1 MDSIGVRELRQH
13 ASRYLDR
20 VAAGEFIEITDRGRP
35 VARLVP
41 ITPDPWQGLIDS
53 AEVVPAATDRDI
65 RDFMPI
71 TPAGP
76 STASETLERLR
87 ADER

>member
-20 VAAGEFIEITDRGRP
+20 VAAGELIEITDRGRP

-41 ITPDPWQGLIDS
+41 IASDPWQALIDS
-53 AEVVPAATDRDI
+53 AEVVPASAAQDI
-65 RDFMPI
+65 RDFTPI
-71 TPAGP
+71 AAPGAQ
-76 STASETLERLR
+76 TASEVLERLR

>member
-20 VAAGEFIEITDRGRP
+20 VAAGELIEITDRGRP

-41 ITPDPWQGLIDS
+41 ITADPWQDLIDS
-53 AEVVPAATDRDI
+53 AEVVPAAAERDI
-65 RDFMPI
+65 RDFTPI
-71 TPAGP
+71 ANSDVP
-76 STASETLERLR
+76 TASEALARLR